1 MSSKAV
7 AIRQE
12 NEALRAKIQEF
23 KSQRMNAVNIDGEI
37 KKFIDESEKNII
49 EMTEKVNKENAERNS
64 LLHELTVR
72 YEGILK
78 NQITLLTTNKDV
90 SAKKEDQDK
99 IFNDNVEKMTK

>member
-78 NQITLLTTNKDV
+78 NQITLLTTNKDL